1 MAFNN
6 LPGIIV
12 NTVDGGLVSAAPPQD
27 HSILI
32 IGTCDQGVIN
42 QPYQVTNRAMAALQF
57 GLNGNLIRSMEECAA
72 NSDNV
77 ILFRMGAQPQVLA
90 GIGVETGTGATAGF
104 SLSFG
109 QATATSATD
118 YKIWYKAGVV
128 AVYYQGDLEYS
139 NDPLQTTDNGDI
151 SIAGTISGNT
161 GLQLGTGASAT
172 FANAITVQAAA
183 ALVGATSTPPP
194 TLTAAITGIG
204 LTGRQTYLAFL
215 DAINLLQGFQVEE
228 VVVPAATFD
237 APNVAFYSAGNT
249 ATATNNPATNPNAL
263 DWLLIARDAYGDQTY
278 QWASEA
284 NAWANGAQATTFPAG
299 LTAQTVA
306 GTSIPI
312 TAGAVTAM
320 PGTVATA
327 SARQALGFAEVN
339 WGYAIAS
346 FCASISTLD
355 KTCIGFIGTSVPATY
370 KLVDVRRWV
379 GFLPHYNANDDVQNP
394 GAGLLGIPYTVG
406 TNASGLNAL
415 CFDYSSGYRQP
426 GFFQTENGQYDG
438 TVMQDI
444 NQNNID
450 IGAYLH
456 VVADQAIMSNG
467 YATNYVSNLANYVA
481 GFCSALDEKT
491 ALTNQKV
498 PLKQLPGLIYTPGQ
512 LDSLTQAN
520 INVLRT
526 KGSYSNPAL
535 LHDFTCATDISDYT
549 ELLRVRIKGLVI
561 ATMLAI
567 GDPFVGASSLDG
579 LQLVSLKTALDNGL
593 VALQQR
599 GYISNPQVTITTT
612 AAESLIGHANLFLT
626 FHPADELVQLSA
638 YVGLSS

>member
-42 QPYQVTNRAMAALQF
+42 QPYQVTNRATAALQF

-90 GIGVETGTGATAGF
+90 GIGVETGTTPTPGF

-151 SIAGTISGNT
+151 TVAGTISGNT
-161 GLQLGTGASAT
+161 GLQIGTGASAT

-183 ALVGATSTPPP
+183 VLVGATSTPAP

-215 DAINLLQGFQVEE
+215 DAINLLQGIQVEE
-228 VVVPAATFD
+228 VVVPAATLD

-249 ATATNNPATNPNAL
+249 ATAVNNPATNPNAL
-263 DWLLIARDAYGDQTY
+263 DWLLMRAMPTATRPI
-278 QWASEA
+278 
-284 NAWANGAQATTFPAG
+284 NGLRNPMPG
-299 LTAQTVA
+299 PMVPKSPLSSPDLTAQTVA
-306 GTSIPI
+306 GTSISI

-327 SARQALGFAEVN
+327 SR
-339 WGYAIAS
+339 
-346 FCASISTLD
+346 T
-355 KTCIGFIGTSVPATY
+355 
-370 KLVDVRRWV
+370 
-379 GFLPHYNANDDVQNP
+379 P
-394 GAGLLGIPYTVG
+394 GARLCRSQLGL
-406 TNASGLNAL
+406 
-415 CFDYSSGYRQP
+415 CDRQ
-426 GFFQTENGQYDG
+426 
-438 TVMQDI
+438 
-444 NQNNID
+444 
-450 IGAYLH
+450 
-456 VVADQAIMSNG
+456 
-467 YATNYVSNLANYVA
+467 
-481 GFCSALDEKT
+481 
-491 ALTNQKV
+491 
-498 PLKQLPGLIYTPGQ
+498 
-512 LDSLTQAN
+512 
-520 INVLRT
+520 
-526 KGSYSNPAL
+526 
-535 LHDFTCATDISDYT
+535 
-549 ELLRVRIKGLVI
+549 LLRIDQYAGQDLHRFHWHVRPRYLQAG
-561 ATMLAI
+561 
-567 GDPFVGASSLDG
+567 GCSSVGWLPAH
-579 LQLVSLKTALDNGL
+579 LQR
-593 VALQQR
+593 Q
-599 GYISNPQVTITTT
+599 
-612 AAESLIGHANLFLT
+612 
-626 FHPADELVQLSA
+626 
-638 YVGLSS
+638 